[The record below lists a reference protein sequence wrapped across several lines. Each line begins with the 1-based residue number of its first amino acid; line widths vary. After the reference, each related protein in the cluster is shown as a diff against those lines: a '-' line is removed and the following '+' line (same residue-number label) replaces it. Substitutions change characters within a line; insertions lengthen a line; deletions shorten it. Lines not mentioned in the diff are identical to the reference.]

1 MKMKLLGVGLAVS
14 LALLGVGIAL
24 LLKQGDPLDFLALQP
39 LQ

>member
-1 MKMKLLGVGLAVS
+1 MKMKLLGGLAVS

-24 LLKQGDPLDFLALQP
+24 LLKQALDFLALQP